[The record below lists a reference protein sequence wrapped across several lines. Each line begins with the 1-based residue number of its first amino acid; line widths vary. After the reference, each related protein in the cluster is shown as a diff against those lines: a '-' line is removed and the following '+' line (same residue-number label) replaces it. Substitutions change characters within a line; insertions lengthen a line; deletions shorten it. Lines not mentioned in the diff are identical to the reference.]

1 MAERRGKRHGAG
13 NSAIGNAKKGKVNQE
28 IPPAVGNQG
37 DFKFEL
43 TGKDKGM
50 ELNPFVDF
58 EAVLRSLE

>member
-1 MAERRGKRHGAG
+1 MAERRGKRRGAG

-43 TGKDKGM
+43 TGKVKGM
-50 ELNPFVDF
+50 EPNPFVDF
-58 EAVLRSLE
+58 EAV